1 MAGVSTDSG
10 AKGGRKNVD
19 QQINMIPFIDL
30 LVSLIAF
37 LLMTAVWVQS
47 GALAAQQPS
56 NAPSE
61 RVESTPPPVDQLRVE
76 LAGGAFR
83 VGTTAA
89 DITSIPRG
97 AGEFDRLRAAL
108 RERRAH
114 LSSNEVWVQP
124 DSTVQFNDVARVMD
138 AIYEV
143 WGVTSGA
150 PTDRLPVT
158 VRMM

>member
-10 AKGGRKNVD
+10 AKGGRKSVD

-47 GALAAQQPS
+47 GALAAQQPN
-56 NAPSE
+56 NAPSDQ
-61 RVESTPPPVDQLRVE
+61 VLAPPPPVDQLRVE

-83 VGTTAA
+83 VGTNAANITA
-89 DITSIPRG
+89 IPRG
-97 AGEFDRLRAAL
+97 PGELDRLRAAL
-108 RERRAH
+108 RTHRAQ
-114 LSSNEVWVQP
+114 LTNREVWVQP
-124 DSTVQFNDVARVMD
+124 DSSVQFNDVARVMD

-143 WGVTSGA
+143 WGVTSST
-150 PTDRLPVT
+150 PTTALPVT

>member
-10 AKGGRKNVD
+10 AKGGRKSVD

-61 RVESTPPPVDQLRVE
+61 QSIAPPPPVDQLRVE
-76 LAGGAFR
+76 LAGNVFR
-83 VGTTAA
+83 VGTNAA
-89 DITSIPRG
+89 NITSIPRG
-97 AGEFDRLRAAL
+97 AGELDRLRAAL
-108 RERRAH
+108 RTHRTQ
-114 LSSNEVWVQP
+114 LSNHEVWVQP
-124 DSTVQFNDVARVMD
+124 DSSVHFNDVARVMD

-143 WGVTSGA
+143 WGVTGSR
-150 PTDRLPVT
+150 PSDQLPVT